1 MEPYASVQQVY
12 AGAMVF
18 SRLAAMV
25 MTMPVVGE
33 QAVPARIRLAFALVL
48 TLTLTPVVMPV
59 LPALPVELGDMALQV
74 VREVFIGIMIGA
86 VMRIFMSALAVA
98 GEVISIQST
107 LSFAQTSAPGII
119 DSSTTLGTFLG
130 LIGLILIFSTNLHH
144 LFLGAMVNSYNIF
157 PFGVSASINDSG
169 QLAIRTLS
177 DAFRMGIQLSA
188 PVLVLALVFNVAL
201 GLAARIMPQFQVFFV
216 ASPLMV
222 LLSLAI
228 LSLSLGMIGM
238 VWVNGYGG
246 LLKSF
251 SGVGGG

>member
-1 MEPYASVQQVY
+1 
-12 AGAMVF
+12 MVF

>member
-33 QAVPARIRLAFALVL
+33 QAVPARIRLSFALVL

>member
-33 QAVPARIRLAFALVL
+33 QAVPARIRLSFALVL
-48 TLTLTPVVMPV
+48 TLTLTPIVMPV

>member
-18 SRLAAMV
+18 TRLAALV
-25 MTMPVVGE
+25 MTMPAIGD
-33 QAVPARIRLAFALVL
+33 QAVPVRIRLAFALVL
-48 TLTLTPVVMPV
+48 TFTLAPVVMPV
-59 LPALPVELGDMALQV
+59 PPAPPVELAVMALQV
-74 VREVFIGIMIGA
+74 VREVFIGLMMG
-86 VMRIFMSALAVA
+86 VVLRLFMAALSVA
-98 GEVISIQST
+98 GEIISIQST
-107 LSFAQTSAPGII
+107 LSFAQTSAPGLVEP
-119 DSSTTLGTFLG
+119 STTVGTFIG
-130 LIGLILIFSTNLHH
+130 LVGLILIFTTNLHH

-157 PFGVSASINDSG
+157 PFGSAASVEDSG

-177 DAFRMGIQLSA
+177 EAFRMGVQLSA
-188 PVLVLALVFNVAL
+188 PVLVLALVFNVAV

-222 LLSLAI
+222 LFSLAI
-228 LSLSLGMIGM
+228 LALSLGMIGM

-251 SGVGGG
+251 AGVSGG

>member
-12 AGAMVF
+12 SVAMVF

>member
-33 QAVPARIRLAFALVL
+33 QAVPARIRLSFALVL

-59 LPALPVELGDMALQV
+59 LPPLPVELGDMALQV

-222 LLSLAI
+222 LLSLA
-228 LSLSLGMIGM
+228 LLALSLGMIGM

-251 SGVGGG
+251 AGVSGG

>member
-1 MEPYASVQQVY
+1 
-12 AGAMVF
+12 MVF

-33 QAVPARIRLAFALVL
+33 QAVPARIRLSFALVL

>member
-18 SRLAAMV
+18 ARLAALV
-25 MTMPVVGE
+25 MTMPAIGD
-33 QAVPARIRLAFALVL
+33 QAVPVRIRLSFALVL

-59 LPALPVELGDMALQV
+59 LPVPPVELADMAIQV
-74 VREVFIGIMIGA
+74 IREIFIGLMMGA
-86 VMRIFMSALAVA
+86 VIRMFMASLAVA

-119 DSSTTLGTFLG
+119 DSSTTLGTFIG
-130 LIGLILIFSTNLHH
+130 LMGLILIFSTNLHH
-144 LFLGAMVNSYNIF
+144 LFLGAMVNSYSIF
-157 PFGVSASINDSG
+157 PFGASASVSDSG
-169 QLAIRTLS
+169 QLAIRTLAE
-177 DAFRMGIQLSA
+177 AFRLGVQLSA
-188 PVLVLALVFNVAL
+188 PVLVLSIVFNVAI

-216 ASPLMV
+216 ASPLMI

-228 LSLSLGMIGM
+228 LAMSLGLLGM

-246 LLKSF
+246 LLRSF
-251 SGVGGG
+251 AGVGSG

>member
-1 MEPYASVQQVY
+1 VEPYASVQQVY

-33 QAVPARIRLAFALVL
+33 QAVPARIRLSFALVL

>member
-1 MEPYASVQQVY
+1 VEPYASVQQVY

-33 QAVPARIRLAFALVL
+33 QAVPARIRLSFALVL

-59 LPALPVELGDMALQV
+59 LPPLPVELGDMALQV

>member
-1 MEPYASVQQVY
+1 VEPYASVQQVY

>member
-1 MEPYASVQQVY
+1 
-12 AGAMVF
+12 
-18 SRLAAMV
+18 
-25 MTMPVVGE
+25 
-33 QAVPARIRLAFALVL
+33 
-48 TLTLTPVVMPV
+48 
-59 LPALPVELGDMALQV
+59 
-74 VREVFIGIMIGA
+74 
-86 VMRIFMSALAVA
+86 
-98 GEVISIQST
+98 
-107 LSFAQTSAPGII
+107 
-119 DSSTTLGTFLG
+119 
-130 LIGLILIFSTNLHH
+130 
-144 LFLGAMVNSYNIF
+144 
-157 PFGVSASINDSG
+157 
-169 QLAIRTLS
+169 
-177 DAFRMGIQLSA
+177 MGIQLSA

>member
-1 MEPYASVQQVY
+1 
-12 AGAMVF
+12 
-18 SRLAAMV
+18 
-25 MTMPVVGE
+25 
-33 QAVPARIRLAFALVL
+33 
-48 TLTLTPVVMPV
+48 
-59 LPALPVELGDMALQV
+59 
-74 VREVFIGIMIGA
+74 MIGA

-119 DSSTTLGTFLG
+119 ESSTTLGTFLG

>member
-1 MEPYASVQQVY
+1 VEPYASVQQVY

-33 QAVPARIRLAFALVL
+33 QAVPARIRLSFALVL

-130 LIGLILIFSTNLHH
+130 LIGLILIFSTHLHH

>member
-33 QAVPARIRLAFALVL
+33 QAVPARIRLSFALVL

-59 LPALPVELGDMALQV
+59 LPPLPVELGDMALQV

>member
-33 QAVPARIRLAFALVL
+33 QAVPARIRLSFALVL

-144 LFLGAMVNSYNIF
+144 LFIGAMVNSYNIF

>member
-18 SRLAAMV
+18 TRIAAMV
-25 MTMPVVGE
+25 MTMPAIGDE
-33 QAVPARIRLAFALVL
+33 AVPVRIRLSFALLL
-48 TLTLTPVVMPV
+48 TFTLTPVVMPV
-59 LPALPVELGDMALQV
+59 LPAPPAELAEMVLHV
-74 VREVFIGIMIGA
+74 IREIFIGLMMGA
-86 VMRIFMSALAVA
+86 VMRIFMAALSVA
-98 GEVISIQST
+98 GEIISIQST

-119 DSSTTLGTFLG
+119 ESSTTVGTFLG
-130 LIGLILIFSTNLHH
+130 LIGLILIFTTNLHH

-157 PFGVSASINDSG
+157 PWGASASVSDSA

-177 DAFRMGIQLSA
+177 EAFRIGVQLSA
-188 PVLVLALVFNVAL
+188 PILVLALVFNVAL
-201 GLAARIMPQFQVFFV
+201 GFAARIMPQFQVFFV

>member
-18 SRLAAMV
+18 TRLAAMV
-25 MTMPVVGE
+25 MTMPAVGD
-33 QAVPARIRLAFALVL
+33 QAVPVRIRLSFALVL

-59 LPALPVELGDMALQV
+59 LPSPPAELAEMAIQV
-74 VREVFIGIMIGA
+74 VREVFIGLMIGA
-86 VMRIFMSALAVA
+86 VMRIFMASLSVA
-98 GEVISIQST
+98 GEIISIQST
-107 LSFAQTSAPGII
+107 LSFAQTSAPGLVEP
-119 DSSTTLGTFLG
+119 STTVGTFIG
-130 LIGLILIFSTNLHH
+130 LVGLILIFTTNLHH

-157 PFGVSASINDSG
+157 PFGTSAPVNDSG

-177 DAFRMGIQLSA
+177 EAFRMGVQLSA

-228 LSLSLGMIGM
+228 LALSLGLIGM
-238 VWVNGYGG
+238 VWLNGYGG

-251 SGVGGG
+251 SGVSGG